1 SAADFHVDATRLIQD
16 IRSRG
21 KLPLLSGG
29 TMLYYKAL
37 REGLNALPPADP
49 AIRRQIDQEAA
60 QIGWPGLHRQLA
72 GYDPETARRLA
83 PNDSQRLQR
92 AIEIYRSS
100 GRSMSSWL
108 QDAPARRDD
117 TLSFVTVSLEP
128 SDRLALHARIA
139 LRYRRMI
146 EDGLLD
152 EVRALYDRGDLHVGL
167 PSIRCVGYR
176 QLWDHLEGKISL
188 EQAIEQA
195 TAATRQLAKRQLTW
209 LRSQPEREVVDCL
222 SGTAA
227 EEVLRKV
234 AGHWGQTPYGVCPLP
249 SSTGS
254 DPPLLGSDNN
264 GLWRLGSFLLDDLAQ
279 AADLLALG
287 GERGG
292 NGVRLFGGDDDHHA
306 DPAIEYAMHFGI
318 GHPAVLLQ
326 PGEQFRHGPGIAM
339 QARRQ
344 PRLTNARH
352 IVQQAPARD
361 VREPLDGGAMLLQ
374 CREHGFDVDA
384 GRLHDDI
391 FEG

>member
-1 SAADFHVDATRLIQD
+1 MSTPVICLAGPTAAGKSATTLAIAQRWPIEIIAMDSATIYRGMDIGTAKPSPEERALVPHHLLDIRDPAQSYSAADFHVDATRLIQD

-21 KLPLLSGG
+21 RLPLLSGG

-49 AIRRQIDQEAA
+49 AIRMQIDQEAA

-100 GRSMSSWL
+100 GRSMSYWL
-108 QDAPARRDD
+108 RDAPARRDD

-128 SDRLALHARIA
+128 SDRLVLHARIA

-234 AGHWGQTPYGVCPLP
+234 AGHWGQTPYGV
-249 SSTGS
+249 
-254 DPPLLGSDNN
+254 
-264 GLWRLGSFLLDDLAQ
+264 
-279 AADLLALG
+279 
-287 GERGG
+287 
-292 NGVRLFGGDDDHHA
+292 
-306 DPAIEYAMHFGI
+306 
-318 GHPAVLLQ
+318 
-326 PGEQFRHGPGIAM
+326 
-339 QARRQ
+339 
-344 PRLTNARH
+344 
-352 IVQQAPARD
+352 
-361 VREPLDGGAMLLQ
+361 
-374 CREHGFDVDA
+374 
-384 GRLHDDI
+384 
-391 FEG
+391 